1 MSVHK
6 GFDSIEEYSCGL
18 LSVELEDALSVWL
31 CNSADV
37 DSSKGAQ

>member
-6 GFDSIEEYSCGL
+6 GFGSIEEYSCGL
-18 LSVELEDALSVWL
+18 LSVEDAHSVWL
-31 CNSADV
+31 CNSADI